1 MITSSWCFTSTKTKV
16 KCFIALLL
24 ALSLGTLFAPSLAVA
39 DGGDLHWTEI
49 DSPESA
55 DLCDIAVAPEPRSL
69 FAATYNFTSHEATI
83 WRSGGTSLGAHWGS
97 VLIINTDPNGIILRL
112 SPNYSEDY
120 TVYAVEVGGD
130 LMMVSH
136 NRGNSWEECHAP
148 QPIVD
153 LTVEDE
159 DTVYIALPGGF
170 IQKSTDGACTWQ
182 RPVHSELSEINMLT
196 VSEGGIVLVGGRNG
210 EAAYSLDGGNTF
222 SEIPRD
228 VGAGDVQIMADINYK
243 ENGVIYASTDEG
255 VYRWSIGV
263 STRWQRIVRESGV
276 EGLALGNEGTLYAL
290 KSDQYVIRLLDP
302 STSNGMEIDLVD
314 LPAVGKFPVLR
325 LLSNSEQNEVWTI
338 DTANDVICYFTDTLY
353 EATPALDTPLD
364 GATIALGACGCVNY
378 FSLSWNGLPEATTYE
393 AAIYLDSDCTQRV
406 WLGNSDS
413 TSIML
418 GDNST
423 QLISGRTYYW
433 RVRTVAPLKSHWSQP
448 RSFTIGVGHVQ
459 AISPAGG
466 TNDMPVSD
474 IGFSW
479 TSASSATEYEF
490 TLSQNA
496 DLTDPIATVRV
507 SSSAYT
513 YTGTLD
519 YDMSYFWGVR
529 ITEPAVGP
537 LSVSTFRTK
546 TSPVEISPAGRVE
559 TASVITPIW
568 VWTII
573 GICGTLIAVTLILIF
588 RKRQIRPFYNRSCT
602 HE

>member
-1 MITSSWCFTSTKTKV
+1 MTTSGWRFTSTKTKV

-24 ALSLGTLFAPSLAVA
+24 ALSLGTVFAPSLAVA
-39 DGGDLHWTEI
+39 GGGYLQWAEI

-69 FAATYNFTSHEATI
+69 FAATYNSTSHEVTI
-83 WRSGGTSLGAHWGS
+83 WRSGGTSLGVHWGS
-97 VLIINTDPNGIILRL
+97 VLVINTDLSEIILRL

-120 TVYAVEVGGD
+120 TVYAIEVGGD
-130 LMMVSH
+130 LIMVSH

-148 QPIVD
+148 QSIVD

-170 IQKSTDGACTWQ
+170 VRKSTDAASTWQ
-182 RPVHSELSEINMLT
+182 RSVHSDLSEINMLT
-196 VSEGGIVLVGGRNG
+196 VAEGGTVLVGSRNG
-210 EAAYSLDGGNTF
+210 EVAYSLDGGDTF
-222 SEIPRD
+222 SEVPDD
-228 VGAGDVQIMADINYK
+228 VGAGDVQVMADINYR
-243 ENGVIYASTDEG
+243 ENGIIYASTDEG

-263 STRWQRIVRESGV
+263 STGWYRIVDESGV
-276 EGLALGNEGTLYAL
+276 EGLALANEGTLYAL
-290 KSDQYVIRLLDP
+290 KSDKYVIRLLDP
-302 STSNGMEIDLVD
+302 STSNGAEIDLID
-314 LPAVGKFPVLR
+314 LPAAGRFPVLI
-325 LLSNSEQNEVWTI
+325 LLSSSEQNEVWTI
-338 DTANDVICYFTDTLY
+338 DTANDVICYFTDILY
-353 EATPALDTPLD
+353 EVTPVLDTPAD
-364 GATIALGACGCVNY
+364 GATIALGACACVNHL
-378 FSLSWNGLPEATTYE
+378 SLSWNRLPEATTYE
-393 AAIYLDSDCTQRV
+393 AAIYLDSNCTQRV

-433 RVRTVAPLKSHWSQP
+433 RVRIVAPLKSPWSEP

-459 AISPAGG
+459 PISPIGG

-479 TSASSATEYEF
+479 TSASSATKYEF

-513 YTGTLD
+513 YAGTLD
-519 YDMSYFWGVR
+519 YDGSYFWGVR

-546 TSPVEISPAGRVE
+546 TFPVEVSPTGRVE

-573 GICGTLIAVTLILIF
+573 GICAALITVTLVLIF
-588 RKRQIRPFYNRSCT
+588 RKRQIMPF
-602 HE
+602 

>member
-1 MITSSWCFTSTKTKV
+1 
-16 KCFIALLL
+16 
-24 ALSLGTLFAPSLAVA
+24 
-39 DGGDLHWTEI
+39 
-49 DSPESA
+49 
-55 DLCDIAVAPEPRSL
+55 
-69 FAATYNFTSHEATI
+69 
-83 WRSGGTSLGAHWGS
+83 
-97 VLIINTDPNGIILRL
+97 L
-112 SPNYSEDY
+112 SPDYSTDY
-120 TVYAVEVGGD
+120 TIYAIEVGGD
-130 LMMVSH
+130 LITVSH

-148 QPIVD
+148 QAIVD

-159 DTVYIALPGGF
+159 DTVYTALPGGF
-170 IQKSTDGACTWQ
+170 IQKSTDAASTWQ
-182 RPVHSELSEINMLT
+182 RPVHSDLSEINMLT
-196 VSEGGIVLVGGRNG
+196 VAEGGTVLVGGRNG
-210 EAAYSLDGGNTF
+210 EAAYSLDGGDTF
-222 SEIPRD
+222 SEIPHD
-228 VGAGDVQIMADINYK
+228 IGAGDVQVMADINYK

-263 STRWQRIVRESGV
+263 STRWHRIVNESGV
-276 EGLALGNEGTLYAL
+276 EGLALANEGTLYAL
-290 KSDQYVIRLLDP
+290 KSDKYMIRLLEP
-302 STSNGMEIDLVD
+302 STSNGVEIDLVD
-314 LPAVGKFPVLR
+314 LPAAGKFPVLR

-338 DTANDVICYFTDTLY
+338 DTANDVIYYFTDTLY
-353 EATPALDTPLD
+353 EATPALDAPLD

-378 FSLSWNGLPEATTYE
+378 LSLSWNRLPETTTYE
-393 AAIYLDSDCTQRV
+393 AAIYLDSDFTQRV

-433 RVRTVAPLKSHWSQP
+433 RVRTVAPLKSPWSEP

-466 TNDMPVSD
+466 ANDMPVSD

-529 ITEPAVGP
+529 ITEPALGP
-537 LSVSTFRTK
+537 LSVSAFRTK
-546 TSPVEISPAGRVE
+546 TSPVEISLPGRVE
-559 TASVITPIW
+559 AASVITPIW
-568 VWTII
+568 VWMII
-573 GICGTLIAVTLILIF
+573 GICAALIVVTLILVF
-588 RKRQIRPFYNRSCT
+588 RKRQIRPF
-602 HE
+602 

>member
-1 MITSSWCFTSTKTKV
+1 MITSSWCFTSTKTKA

-49 DSPESA
+49 DGPESA

-69 FAATYNFTSHEATI
+69 FAATYNFTSHEATV

-97 VLIINTDPNGIILRL
+97 VLVINTDSWEIFLRL

-120 TVYAVEVGGD
+120 TVYAIEVGGD
-130 LMMVSH
+130 LIVVSH

-159 DTVYIALPGGF
+159 DTVYIALPGDF
-170 IQKSTDGACTWQ
+170 VQKSTDAASTWQ
-182 RPVHSELSEINMLT
+182 PSVHSDLSEINMLT
-196 VSEGGIVLVGGRNG
+196 VAEGGTVLVGGRNG

-222 SEIPRD
+222 SEIPHD
-228 VGAGDVQIMADINYK
+228 IGAGDVQVMADINYK

-263 STRWQRIVRESGV
+263 SSRWRQIVNESGV
-276 EGLALGNEGTLYAL
+276 EGLALANEGTLYAL
-290 KSDQYVIRLLDP
+290 ESDKYVIRLLDP
-302 STSNGMEIDLVD
+302 STSNGVEIDLVD
-314 LPAVGKFPVLR
+314 LPAAGRFPVLR
-325 LLSNSEQNEVWTI
+325 LLSDSEQDEVWTI
-338 DTANDVICYFTDTLY
+338 DTANDVIYYFTDTLY
-353 EATPALDTPLD
+353 EATSVLDTPPD

-378 FSLSWNGLPEATTYE
+378 LSLSWNRLPEATTYE

-406 WLGNSDS
+406 WLGSSDS

-433 RVRTVAPLKSHWSQP
+433 RVRIVAPLKTPWSEP

-459 AISPAGG
+459 AISPASG
-466 TNDMPVSD
+466 TIDMPVSD
-474 IGFSW
+474 IGFTW
-479 TSASSATEYEF
+479 TSTSSATEYEF

-496 DLTDPIATVRV
+496 DLTDPIATVRM

-513 YTGTLD
+513 YTRALD

-546 TSPVEISPAGRVE
+546 TSPVEMWLPGRVE
-559 TASVITPIW
+559 AASVITPIW
-568 VWTII
+568 VWMII
-573 GICGTLIAVTLILIF
+573 GICVALIVVTLILIF
-588 RKRQIRPFYNRSCT
+588 RKRQIRPF
-602 HE
+602 

>member
-1 MITSSWCFTSTKTKV
+1 MITSSWCFTSTKTKA

-24 ALSLGTLFAPSLAVA
+24 ALSLGTLFAPSYAVA

-49 DSPESA
+49 DSPESVG
-55 DLCDIAVAPEPRSL
+55 LCDIAVAPEPRSL
-69 FAATYNFTSHEATI
+69 FAATYNSSSHEAI
-83 WRSGGTSLGAHWGS
+83 VWRSAGTSLGAHWGS
-97 VLIINTDPNGIILRL
+97 VLTINTDSWEIFLRL
-112 SPNYSEDY
+112 SPDYSTDY
-120 TVYAVEVGGD
+120 TIYAIEVGGD
-130 LMMVSH
+130 LITVSH

-148 QPIVD
+148 QPMVD

-159 DTVYIALPGGF
+159 DTVYVALPGGF
-170 IQKSTDGACTWQ
+170 VQKSTDAASTWQ
-182 RPVHSELSEINMLT
+182 RPVHSDLSEINMLT
-196 VSEGGIVLVGGRNG
+196 VAEGGTVLVGGRNG
-210 EAAYSLDGGNTF
+210 EAAYSLDGGDTF
-222 SEIPRD
+222 SEIPHD
-228 VGAGDVQIMADINYK
+228 IGAGDVQVMADINYK

-263 STRWQRIVRESGV
+263 STRWHRIVNESGV
-276 EGLALGNEGTLYAL
+276 ECLALANEGTLYAL
-290 KSDQYVIRLLDP
+290 KSDKYMIRLLEP
-302 STSNGMEIDLVD
+302 STSNGVEIDLVD
-314 LPAVGKFPVLR
+314 LPAAGKFPVLR

-338 DTANDVICYFTDTLY
+338 DTANDVIYYFTDTLY

-378 FSLSWNGLPEATTYE
+378 LSLSWNRLPETTTYE
-393 AAIYLDSDCTQRV
+393 AAIYLDSGFTQRV

-433 RVRTVAPLKSHWSQP
+433 RVRTVAPLKSPWSEP
-448 RSFTIGVGHVQ
+448 RSFTTGVGHVQ

-466 TNDMPVSD
+466 ANDMPVSD

-513 YTGTLD
+513 YTGTLG

-529 ITEPAVGP
+529 ITEPALGP
-537 LSVSTFRTK
+537 LSVSAFRTK
-546 TSPVEISPAGRVE
+546 TSPVEISLPGRVE
-559 TASVITPIW
+559 AASAITPIW
-568 VWTII
+568 VWMII
-573 GICGTLIAVTLILIF
+573 GICAALIVVTLILIF
-588 RKRQIRPFYNRSCT
+588 RKRQIRPF
-602 HE
+602 

>member
-1 MITSSWCFTSTKTKV
+1 MIACSWCFTSTKTKA
-16 KCFIALLL
+16 KCSAALLL

-69 FAATYNFTSHEATI
+69 FAATYNFTSHEATV
-83 WRSGGTSLGAHWGS
+83 WRSGGTSLGVYWGS
-97 VLIINTDPNGIILRL
+97 VLVVSTDLSEIILRL
-112 SPNYSEDY
+112 SPNYSGDY
-120 TVYAVEVGGD
+120 TIYAIEVGGD
-130 LMMVSH
+130 LIMVSH

-159 DTVYIALPGGF
+159 DTVYVALPGGF
-170 IQKSTDGACTWQ
+170 IQKSTDAACTWQ
-182 RPVHSELSEINMLT
+182 RSVHSELSEINMLT
-196 VSEGGIVLVGGRNG
+196 VAEGGTVLVGGKDR
-210 EAAYSLDGGNTF
+210 EVAYSLDGGDTF
-222 SEIPRD
+222 SEIPHD
-228 VGAGDVQIMADINYK
+228 VGDGDVQVMADVNYK

-263 STRWQRIVRESGV
+263 SSRWRQIVNESGV
-276 EGLALGNEGTLYAL
+276 EGLALANEGTLYAL
-290 KSDQYVIRLLDP
+290 ESDKYVIRLLDP
-302 STSNGMEIDLVD
+302 STSNGVEIDLVD
-314 LPAVGKFPVLR
+314 LPAAGRFPVLR
-325 LLSNSEQNEVWTI
+325 LLSDSEQNEVWAI
-338 DTANDVICYFTDTLY
+338 DTANDVIYYFTDTLY
-353 EATPALDTPLD
+353 EATPDLDTPPD
-364 GATIALGACGCVNY
+364 GATMALGACGCVNY
-378 FSLSWNGLPEATTYE
+378 LSLSWNRLPEATTYE

-433 RVRTVAPLKSHWSQP
+433 RVRTVAPLKSPWSEP

-459 AISPAGG
+459 AISPASG
-466 TNDMPVSD
+466 TTDMPVSD
-474 IGFSW
+474 IGFTW
-479 TSASSATEYEF
+479 TSTSSATEYEF

-496 DLTDPIATVRV
+496 DLTDPIATVRM

-537 LSVSTFRTK
+537 LSESTFRTK
-546 TSPVEISPAGRVE
+546 TSPVEISLPGRVE
-559 TASVITPIW
+559 AASVITPIW

-573 GICGTLIAVTLILIF
+573 GICVALIAVTLILIF
-588 RKRQIRPFYNRSCT
+588 RKR
-602 HE
+602 

>member
-24 ALSLGTLFAPSLAVA
+24 ALSLGTVFAPSLAVA
-39 DGGDLHWTEI
+39 DGGDLQWTEI

-69 FAATYNFTSHEATI
+69 FAATYDSTSHEVTI
-83 WRSGGTSLGAHWGS
+83 WRSGGTSLGVHWGS
-97 VLIINTDPNGIILRL
+97 VLVINTDLSDIILRL
-112 SPNYSEDY
+112 SPNYSSDY
-120 TVYAVEVGGD
+120 TIYAIEVGGD
-130 LMMVSH
+130 LIMVSH

-159 DTVYIALPGGF
+159 DTVYVALPGGF
-170 IQKSTDGACTWQ
+170 IQKSTDAACTWQ
-182 RPVHSELSEINMLT
+182 RSVHSELSEINMLT
-196 VSEGGIVLVGGRNG
+196 VAEGGTVLVGGKDG
-210 EAAYSLDGGNTF
+210 EAAYSLDGGDTF
-222 SEIPRD
+222 GEIPHD
-228 VGAGDVQIMADINYK
+228 VGDGDVQVMADVNYK

-263 STRWQRIVRESGV
+263 SSRWRQIVNESGV
-276 EGLALGNEGTLYAL
+276 EGLALANEGTLYAL
-290 KSDQYVIRLLDP
+290 ESDKYVIRLLDP
-302 STSNGMEIDLVD
+302 STSNGVEIDLVD
-314 LPAVGKFPVLR
+314 LPAAGRFPVLR
-325 LLSNSEQNEVWTI
+325 LLSDSEQNEVWAI
-338 DTANDVICYFTDTLY
+338 DTANDVIYYFTDTLY
-353 EATPALDTPLD
+353 EATPVLDTPPD

-378 FSLSWNGLPEATTYE
+378 LSLSWNRLPEATTYE

-433 RVRTVAPLKSHWSQP
+433 RVRIVASLKSPWSEP

-459 AISPAGG
+459 AISPASG
-466 TNDMPVSD
+466 TTDMPVSD
-474 IGFSW
+474 IGFTW
-479 TSASSATEYEF
+479 TSTSSATEYEF

-496 DLTDPIATVRV
+496 DLTDPIATVRM

-537 LSVSTFRTK
+537 LSESTFRTK
-546 TSPVEISPAGRVE
+546 TSPVEISLPGRVE
-559 TASVITPIW
+559 AASVITPIW

-573 GICGTLIAVTLILIF
+573 GICVALIAVTLILIF
-588 RKRQIRPFYNRSCT
+588 RKRQTRPF
-602 HE
+602 